1 MRLTTYLGAG
11 LLGLGALLAP
21 LAATSEEHDAAWV
34 ERRVQQWQ
42 PTAKERRWESIG
54 WASDLRSALRLAKE
68 HQRPVFLF
76 TLDGR
81 MNVGR
86 C

>member
-1 MRLTTYLGAG
+1 
-11 LLGLGALLAP
+11 
-21 LAATSEEHDAAWV
+21 V
-34 ERRVQQWQ
+34 EQRAREWQ
-42 PTAKERRWESIG
+42 PTAREKRWESVG
-54 WASDLRSALRLAKE
+54 WAKDLRDALGLAKK
-68 HQRPVFLF
+68 HNRPVFLF

>member
-1 MRLTTYLGAG
+1 MTRRSLIA
-11 LLGLGALLAP
+11 AFLLAGT
-21 LAATSEEHDAAWV
+21 AAVSADRTPAWV
-34 ERRVQQWQ
+34 EERVRQWQ
-42 PTAKERRWESIG
+42 PTAREKRWESIG
-54 WASDLRSALRLAKE
+54 WVKDIRTAERLAK
-68 HQRPVFLF
+68 QQDRPVFLF

>member
-1 MRLTTYLGAG
+1 MQYRSLIPVTILTIFVSAAASAAARDAG
-11 LLGLGALLAP
+11 
-21 LAATSEEHDAAWV
+21 WV
-34 ERRVQQWQ
+34 EQRVQQWQ
-42 PTAKERRWESIG
+42 PTAKEKRWESIG
-54 WASDLRSALRLAKE
+54 WAQDIRTAERLAKQ
-68 HQRPVFLF
+68 HNRPVFLF

>member
-1 MRLTTYLGAG
+1 MKI
-11 LLGLGALLAP
+11 LLLPLLLAG
-21 LAATSEEHDAAWV
+21 ACMSVHDAPAAEAVKDDAWV
-34 ERRVQQWQ
+34 KQRVRQWQ
-42 PTAKERRWESIG
+42 PTAQEKRWESIG
-54 WASDLRSALRLAKE
+54 WAPGLKSALRLAWE
-68 HQRPVFLF
+68 NRRPVFLF

>member
-1 MRLTTYLGAG
+1 MKRLIFISL
-11 LLGLGALLAP
+11 LLGVCAGIRPASA
-21 LAATSEEHDAAWV
+21 EVVVRDADWV
-34 ERRVQQWQ
+34 RQRVMQWQ
-42 PTAKERRWESIG
+42 PTAAEKRWEGIG
-54 WASDLRSALRLAKE
+54 WAAGLGDALRLAGK
-68 HQRPVFLF
+68 HHRPVFLF

>member
-1 MRLTTYLGAG
+1 MKSI
-11 LLGLGALLAP
+11 ALLIGVLSAAAP
-21 LAATSEEHDAAWV
+21 APPAPAEVVVRDADWV
-34 ERRVQQWQ
+34 KQRVRQWQ
-42 PTAKERRWESIG
+42 PTPAEKRWEAIG
-54 WASDLRSALRLAKE
+54 WSTGLDSALRLAKK
-68 HQRPVFLF
+68 HDRPVFLF

>member
-1 MRLTTYLGAG
+1 MKKTILLLTTLVFVV
-11 LLGLGALLAP
+11 LVPTAP
-21 LAATSEEHDAAWV
+21 AEVVVRDADWV
-34 ERRVQQWQ
+34 RQRVRQWQ
-42 PTAKERRWESIG
+42 PTPDEKRWESIG
-54 WASDLRSALRLAKE
+54 WAEGLDSALKLARR
-68 HQRPVFLF
+68 HRRPVFLF

>member
-1 MRLTTYLGAG
+1 MNTISVLIATAG
-11 LLGLGALLAP
+11 LLGILCTASAAP
-21 LAATSEEHDAAWV
+21 PPKDAAWV
-34 ERRVQQWQ
+34 KQRVKEWQ
-42 PTAKERRWESIG
+42 PTASEKRWESIG
-54 WASDLRSALRLAKE
+54 WATGLKAALSLAKQ

-76 TLDGR
+76 TLDGK